1 MKKIYS
7 LLLMVLLIS
16 FIGIGNEA
24 YANKTTVKINA
35 PEKAEKGTEVVVTI
49 EVTHNGNTRFH
60 YTDWVSL
67 KVNGEEVK
75 KWEYTKK
82 ERPDSEDFTLEY
94 KFIIKEETT
103 IEAKGNC
110 NMHGS
115 TGVEK
120 VTIQLK

>member
-7 LLLMVLLIS
+7 LLLAVLLIS
-16 FIGIGNEA
+16 LIGIGNEA
-24 YANKTTVKINA
+24 FANKTSVKINA
-35 PEKAEKGTEVVVTI
+35 PEKAKKGTEVVVKI
-49 EVTHNGNTRFH
+49 EVTHQGNSRFH

-82 ERPDSEDFTLEY
+82 ERPDSEDFTLEF
-94 KFIIKEETT
+94 KFVIEEETT

-115 TGVEK
+115 TGSDK
-120 VTIQLK
+120 VTIKLK